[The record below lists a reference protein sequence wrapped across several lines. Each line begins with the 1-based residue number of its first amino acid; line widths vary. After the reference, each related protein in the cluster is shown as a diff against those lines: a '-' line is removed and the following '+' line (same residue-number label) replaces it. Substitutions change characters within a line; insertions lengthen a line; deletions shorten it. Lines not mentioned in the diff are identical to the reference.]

1 MALSK
6 GHPPTRPTRA
16 RRGAQNLLAGAT
28 RARLSIRSA
37 QLRPTGQGIPAQPTP
52 VIGRDQEIRLVRA
65 QLMRPDVRLLTL
77 TGPAGTGKTRLALEA
92 AGELFEAI
100 RDGAFLVN
108 LAPISDPSLVIPE
121 IARALG
127 IHEEVDGSSPLE
139 NLKAALQN
147 KYLLLV
153 LDNFEQVVDA
163 APHIADLLAV
173 CPTLKVLTTSRATL
187 RLRWEHEVA
196 VPPLGVPDLHRLPVL
211 DELSLIPSVALFLER
226 AQAVTPEFRLTDA
239 NAAAVAEICVRLDGL
254 PLALELAAARVKLF
268 SPAAILARLERR
280 FDLLRADTQDRPDR
294 HHTLRAAL
302 DWSYLLLPAD
312 EQRLLRTMAIFV
324 GGCTL
329 EAVERILGT
338 PALDGIASLLDKSLV
353 RQDRQSQD
361 TRLTMLETVRQYAL
375 EQLATSGELGDTQLR
390 HAEYC
395 VELAEAAER
404 ELVGPNQ
411 VQWFERLEYE
421 HDNLRAALRWCID
434 NRALD
439 IGARLGGSLWQFW
452 STRGHPREGRT
463 WLSQLRILV
472 GSQSRTAAQAKLLAG
487 SGRLA
492 YEQGDYAAARAFH
505 EESLDIDRELN
516 DLPAVARS
524 LGQLGD
530 VAHQLGDYVTAQ
542 RLFEESLALLR
553 QLSDHHGV
561 AQVLNKLGLTVR
573 CLGDYASARSLYE
586 EALSISRE
594 LGDRGWAALV
604 LNNLGRAAYYQ
615 GDFAAAYTLH
625 EQSLAIRRQVGDR
638 RGIATSLGDLGD
650 VAHQQADYTT
660 ALALRAESLALWQ
673 QLEDPWGLAYAL
685 EGFAELA
692 AVQEQPVLVI
702 RLVAASTVQREVIRA
717 PRSPASAERMQ
728 RLLQSARQR
737 LTRAQAAEAW
747 TEGQRLTP
755 EQAVLAT
762 TDLRNAQPVA
772 TLASTPAGRLSRRE
786 REVAVLITRGL
797 TNRQIADALVIG
809 ERTVHT
815 HVANVLAKLALTSRT
830 QIATWGVGQ
839 GLR

>member
-692 AVQEQPVLVI
+692 AVQEQPGLVI